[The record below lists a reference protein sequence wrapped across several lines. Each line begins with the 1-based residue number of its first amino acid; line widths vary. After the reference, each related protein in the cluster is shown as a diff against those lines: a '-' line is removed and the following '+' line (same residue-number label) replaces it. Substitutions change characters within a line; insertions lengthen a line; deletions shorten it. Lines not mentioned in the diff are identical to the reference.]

1 MLALFLSLFSAPI
14 DLPAAEVTL
23 DPIGFDA
30 VWVPPGTT
38 GPIVAMPGPTGSVVF
53 L

>member
-1 MLALFLSLFSAPI
+1 MLALFLSLFSAHI

-23 DPIGFDA
+23 DPTGFDA

-38 GPIVAMPGPTGSVVF
+38 GPIVAMPGPVGVAAF
-53 L
+53 R